1 MIVRD
6 VPNSLNVDEKVA
18 YRSTQTHRQ
27 RGSRASSKISG
38 TWRLERDHIN
48 PWFEKQKKA
57 EGQKEGRE

>member
-27 RGSRASSKISG
+27 TGSRPSSKISR
-38 TWRLERDHIN
+38 TWSLERDPID
-48 PWFEKQKKA
+48 PWFEEQKKA
-57 EGQKEGRE
+57 KGQKEGSE